1 MADLAGLANQ
11 NFPNRR
17 SHTPDEN
24 AENANSFPTP
34 AASSQESTGKPKQL
48 PTITPRRF
56 KRFFTPRSSLK
67 RHVKIG
73 SSRQVLRDITGGN
86 SNRKSL
92 SRRLSISDGAIQI
105 FKDQDE
111 DSRNVTKKRKRT
123 VPISPET
130 TPNDSSPLKRIRR
143 DSPQSQDIL
152 ESAFDTDND
161 SESSE
166 SKAVGED
173 QLEAL
178 RPITRWKQDS
188 LLGNRLRRE
197 CVVESW
203 GTGRRAHT
211 TTGPG
216 KSISRFGAI
225 VSA

>member
-1 MADLAGLANQ
+1 MADFVGLANQ
-11 NFPNRR
+11 RSPNRR

-34 AASSQESTGKPKQL
+34 AASSQESTGKPKHL

-86 SNRKSL
+86 FNGKSL
-92 SRRLSISDGAIQI
+92 SRRLSISNGAIQI
-105 FKDQDE
+105 FEDQVE
-111 DSRNVTKKRKRT
+111 NSSNVTRKRKRR
-123 VPISPET
+123 VPLSPET
-130 TPNDSSPLKRIRR
+130 TPNDSSPLKRIRG
-143 DSPQSQDIL
+143 DSPQSQEVL

-166 SKAVGED
+166 SKAGEENE
-173 QLEAL
+173 LEAI

-197 CVVESW
+197 CGVESW